1 MSNSYSLS
9 ASPKKQKIT
18 DKRKYQIAEKFLVN
32 RNYSKAAII
41 YKELLEKSSRNA
53 DLNFKLGLCYLNI
66 VSEKEKSVGLLE
78 KSIQYTSSRNNI
90 SMDVYFNLAKAYHA
104 NYQFRESIKVYKDLL
119 QIISPQNTSF
129 RNEIQREMK
138 MCQNGIELM
147 KTPVNISIINLGNKI
162 NTEYSEHSPGVTADE
177 STMVFTSRRNGTG
190 NKIDSDGQYFE
201 DIFITHLVNDSWTN
215 PVGIAKLNT
224 IDHDASIS
232 ISADGQELYI
242 YKAGFV
248 NSRESEGGDIYV
260 SRLEGTEW
268 SEPEKLAPV
277 INSKSKE
284 SHISISADH
293 RTIFFSSNRPGGFGG
308 MDVYKVSKL
317 PNGKWGRARNLGPAV
332 NTEHDDD
339 APFIHPDG
347 KTLYFSSSGHKTMGG
362 LDVFKSVNRKGR
374 WTTPVNVGYPINST
388 DDDIYYTPTPDGK
401 RAYFASYRKGSL
413 GRTDIFLIKTPDEEK
428 VGLFVLKGKVVNTN
442 GSAVINSKITVN
454 KDGKIIGIYKPNA
467 ATGKFLF
474 IVDAG
479 KKYDIEIVAE
489 GYRTLRTVLNIPPEF
504 ANKENRS
511 VITLLPL
518 TLRTKD
524 EPNYTQTLELI
535 DLEESKLSDIGS
547 LASEKDSIPDDKKF
561 MEPEINKAKTTST
574 PVVPIEPN
582 KKDSIVK
589 NTNAELSITE
599 SEKSVTKDSVIVK
612 DEPVIKQNDELIKKS
627 IPVTPDS
634 QIKKLD
640 TSDSEFTLDLGN
652 FNTPQ
657 PKLFE
662 TLAGVKETL
671 GADKKYHYTY
681 GKFKDY
687 KKAAKAK
694 EVIAAKGFNAAKIT
708 ILTNDNIAKKSV
720 RGVKV
725 ESLTKHSN
733 ALIKKSIPAT
743 SDSKIKKLDTSDLA
757 FTLDLGNFNSPQPE
771 LFEGLDGVEET
782 LGPDK
787 KYHYTY
793 GKFKD
798 YKKAAKAK
806 NVIATKGF
814 KAAKIRILSNDNIV
828 KEGKGGETYYTIQI
842 MALNISVEAEFFDN
856 LDNVKAF
863 PCDDGFTR
871 YAYKKFTSFQ
881 EAVTEMNR
889 LIRMGY
895 WDAFVRTVINDQLL
909 YPGMKFSEKS
919 TYTIQVMALRYPK
932 ALSFF
937 SDLGKVK
944 VFSDMNGVYRYT
956 FKVYKNKTAA
966 IRDLGY
972 VLKRGYWDAF
982 VRKSL
987 SGEHILD
994 INSNETDN
1002 FYTIQVMALKN
1013 ARPLNYFNNLGTDNL
1028 NIHKGEDGL
1037 SRYTFQKYRSLS
1049 EAKSQLPSVTK
1060 KGYLDAFTR
1069 EIKWYNKQ

>member
-1 MSNSYSLS
+1 MSSSYSLS
-9 ASPKKQKIT
+9 ASPKKKKIT

-32 RNYSKAAII
+32 RNYSKAAVI
-41 YKELLEKSSRNA
+41 YKELLEQSSRNA

-78 KSIQYTSSRNNI
+78 KSIQYTSSRNNV

-129 RNEIQREMK
+129 RNDIQRQMK

-147 KTPVNISIINLGNKI
+147 KNPVNISIINLGNKI
-162 NTEYSEHSPGVTADE
+162 NTEFSEHSPGVTADE

-190 NKIDSDGQYFE
+190 SKIDSDGQYFE
-201 DIFITHLVNDSWTN
+201 DIFISHLVNGLWTN

-242 YKAGFV
+242 YKAGFI
-248 NSRESEGGDIYV
+248 NSRESEGGDIFV

-308 MDVYKVSKL
+308 MDVYKTSKL
-317 PNGKWGRARNLGPAV
+317 PNGKWGRAKNLGPAV

-428 VGLFVLKGKVVNTN
+428 VGLFVLKGKVVNTS
-442 GSAVINSKITVN
+442 GSTVVNSKITVS
-454 KDGKIIGIYKPNA
+454 KDGKVIGIYKPNA

-518 TLRTKD
+518 TLRTKG
-524 EPNYTQTLELI
+524 EPDYPQTLELI

-547 LASEKDSIPDDKKF
+547 LPSEKDSIPENKTF
-561 MEPEINKAKTTST
+561 PEPEIKKDTISTTLPVEPIKTNETEVAKTNESA
-574 PVVPIEPN
+574 
-582 KKDSIVK
+582 KKDSILKIEETVIELPK
-589 NTNAELSITE
+589 AEI
-599 SEKSVTKDSVIVK
+599 EKPIIKEPVIVK
-612 DEPVIKQNDELIKKS
+612 DEPVVEKTEELIKKA
-627 IPVTPDS
+627 IPTAPDS
-634 QIKKLD
+634 Q
-640 TSDSEFTLDLGN
+640 
-652 FNTPQ
+652 
-657 PKLFE
+657 
-662 TLAGVKETL
+662 
-671 GADKKYHYTY
+671 
-681 GKFKDY
+681 
-687 KKAAKAK
+687 
-694 EVIAAKGFNAAKIT
+694 
-708 ILTNDNIAKKSV
+708 
-720 RGVKV
+720 
-725 ESLTKHSN
+725 
-733 ALIKKSIPAT
+733 
-743 SDSKIKKLDTSDLA
+743 IKKLDTSDLA
-757 FTLDLGNFNSPQPE
+757 FTLDLGNFNSPRPD

-798 YKKAAKAK
+798 YKKAVKAK
-806 NVIATKGF
+806 KVIAARGF
-814 KAAKIRILSNDNIV
+814 KATKIRILSNDNIV

-842 MALNISVEAEFFDN
+842 MALNISVESEFFDN

-871 YAYKKFTSFQ
+871 YTYKKFTSYQ
-881 EAVTEMNR
+881 DALTEMNR

-895 WDAFVRTVINDQLL
+895 WDAFIRTVINDQLL
-909 YPGMKFSEKS
+909 YPGMKFSERS

-944 VFSDMNGVYRYT
+944 VFTDVNGLYRYT

-994 INSNETDN
+994 LNSTETDN

-1013 ARPLNYFNNLGTDNL
+1013 ARPLNYFNNLGTENL
-1028 NIHKGEDGL
+1028 IMHEGKDGL
-1037 SRYTFQKYRSLS
+1037 SRYTFQKYRSLT
-1049 EAKSQLPSVTK
+1049 EAKNQLPSVTK

-1069 EIKWYNKQ
+1069 EIKWYNKH